1 MGQRIRSKKN
11 RNSVK
16 GVAVKRTGA
25 NNPNNTIKIG
35 NVTLK
40 GSGKSLETSNK
51 NRTKKKRKRK

>member
-11 RNSVK
+11 RNSSK

-25 NNPNNTIKIG
+25 NNPNNTIKVG

-40 GSGKSLETSNK
+40 GGGKSSGTANK
-51 NRTKKKRKRK
+51 TRVKKKRKRK